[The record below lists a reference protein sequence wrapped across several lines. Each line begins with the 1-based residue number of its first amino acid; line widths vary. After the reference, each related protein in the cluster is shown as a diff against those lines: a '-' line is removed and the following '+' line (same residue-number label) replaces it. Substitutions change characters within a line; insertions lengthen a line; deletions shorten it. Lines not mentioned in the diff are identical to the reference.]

1 MSCVLH
7 QSQTVNK
14 TTYKILTFL
23 ALMSLQTAND
33 MPDVVTYV
41 GLPQFYDPTTT
52 QDCNLSVRLKHHV
65 ITT

>member
-14 TTYKILTFL
+14 TAYKILKFL
-23 ALMSLQTAND
+23 ALTSLQTAND

-41 GLPQFYDPTTT
+41 GLPQFYAPATI
-52 QDCNLSVRLKHHV
+52 QDCNLSLRLKHHV
-65 ITT
+65 MMT